1 MTTKTNRRTFIRTTA
16 AAGAGILGAPAI
28 LHSENKGD
36 KLRVAFIGVGG
47 INSRHIN
54 DTRSHGDICGAY
66 CDVDSGRWD
75 NVSKAIKKLE
85 KDGQPELAK
94 HWKAAKGFQDYREM
108 FEKAGDQFDA
118 VMIGT
123 PDHTHFPATVMAL
136 NHGKHVFTQ
145 KPLTHTV
152 WEARQLALATDK
164 YKLATQMG
172 NHGHANE
179 GNRLIAAYVQGGH
192 LGDIKEVHCFTNR
205 PIWPQGF
212 VCPEGQDEIPDS
224 LDWQNWLGSAED
236 RPFLG
241 NRVLDPKWK
250 KRGGAYLPFNWRGWL
265 DFGGGALA
273 DMACHT
279 MDSIFMSLDP
289 GYPTHV
295 EALNVDTLTD
305 SAFPKGSTLKWTFG
319 AKGERPGFD
328 VFWYDGTDNEYTD
341 KEGKTRRH
349 PRLEEL
355 AQGAKL
361 TSSGNIYVGTK
372 RTLLVSGDYG
382 DSCRFIPDEDHK
394 ALARELKDK
403 TGDHRPK
410 RVYEKSIGHHTEF
423 REAAIGN
430 QKYDYP
436 GSNFTYAGPFTET
449 VQLGNVCLHLPGE
462 KLAWDGPNLKFT
474 NSEAANKLITKDYR
488 KGWDFKLDKV

>member
-1 MTTKTNRRTFIRTTA
+1 MTTKTNRRNFIRTTA

-28 LHSENKGD
+28 LHAENKGD

-75 NVSKAIKKLE
+75 NIPKSIKKLE
-85 KDGQPELAK
+85 KDGKTELAK

-108 FEKAGDQFDA
+108 FEKAAGQFDA

-212 VCPEGQDEIPDS
+212 VCPEGEDEIPDT
-224 LDWQNWLGSAED
+224 LDWTNWLGCAK
-236 RPFLG
+236 RPTIP
-241 NRVLDPKWK
+241 RQP
-250 KRGGAYLPFNWRGWL
+250 RARPEMEGARRRLPAIQLARLARLRGWCPRRHGVPYHGL
-265 DFGGGALA
+265 DLHVAEPG
-273 DMACHT
+273 
-279 MDSIFMSLDP
+279 IPDP
-289 GYPTHV
+289 C
-295 EALNVDTLTD
+295 
-305 SAFPKGSTLKWTFG
+305 
-319 AKGERPGFD
+319 R
-328 VFWYDGTDNEYTD
+328 GTQ
-341 KEGKTRRH
+341 RRH
-349 PRLEEL
+349 PDRLRL
-355 AQGAKL
+355 PQGLDLEVDLRGKGRA
-361 TSSGNIYVGTK
+361 SGL
-372 RTLLVSGDYG
+372 RSLLV
-382 DSCRFIPDEDHK
+382 
-394 ALARELKDK
+394 
-403 TGDHRPK
+403 
-410 RVYEKSIGHHTEF
+410 
-423 REAAIGN
+423 
-430 QKYDYP
+430 
-436 GSNFTYAGPFTET
+436 
-449 VQLGNVCLHLPGE
+449 
-462 KLAWDGPNLKFT
+462 
-474 NSEAANKLITKDYR
+474 
-488 KGWDFKLDKV
+488 